1 MERAIPLYILMAEV
15 SHSHPEGAFGG
26 NPEIPADKLFC
37 SRLTGHVLAI
47 QESLGGSRKEE
58 RAVII
63 QFVQDAALIITGPRR
78 PRSQEKLRK
87 AATEI
92 AFAHSSEYVLI
103 LEVVMEAALRELLG
117 ATTRRE
123 RGGCSFPLPLKAGR
137 SNLARPTKGHRSPGV
152 GKKSETWQVMFVTA
166 TDRLEQAPGAL
177 RVGKY
182 KKDEVHRKWPSCL
195 PVAELHRPVESKEQH
210 ADKVERT
217 SLARPQPWRDP
228 EAAVDALGGARSTL
242 VEAFR
247 VACDPSPAAAA
258 QRAEAL
264 SFLAQALA
272 PLGGAFHAPSGNVAM
287 AFCPFPLCSVS
298 ELGVKGFSCA
308 PLPALPELP
317 ELSLQVLLVFPSGP
331 ARLRICLGDFFS
343 GSYTLLLAT
352 LGYNSRH
359 PGPASAWLKTYVLIS
374 FINGTMGHID
384 LVQNMLLHNFPALQL
399 SLPISVNLMHVV
411 QLLVPGVSFCGAY
424 FGWQHLKMQRK
435 VMVEAYQRELMMMLE
450 HPPWPP
456 PPLIPLPGMPPGALP
471 PGPPAPA
478 HGAAAQPVRCGFFR
492 NARE

>member
-1 MERAIPLYILMAEV
+1 
-15 SHSHPEGAFGG
+15 
-26 NPEIPADKLFC
+26 
-37 SRLTGHVLAI
+37 
-47 QESLGGSRKEE
+47 
-58 RAVII
+58 
-63 QFVQDAALIITGPRR
+63 
-78 PRSQEKLRK
+78 
-87 AATEI
+87 
-92 AFAHSSEYVLI
+92 
-103 LEVVMEAALRELLG
+103 MEAALRELLG

-166 TDRLEQAPGAL
+166 TDRLEQAVDCIRGLHVPGLA
-177 RVGKY
+177 
-182 KKDEVHRKWPSCL
+182 DQWPSCL

-210 ADKVERT
+210 ADKVEPT

-317 ELSLQVLLVFPSGP
+317 ELSLQALQRGLLVATFLQGSLGL
-331 ARLRICLGDFFS
+331 LRICLGDFFS

-435 VMVEAYQRELMMMLE
+435 VMVEAYQRELMMMLASAGVFAW
-450 HPPWPP
+450 HASRCTASRAH
-456 PPLIPLPGMPPGALP
+456 G
-471 PGPPAPA
+471 PAPA